1 MHFLHMLPFLNPEFE
16 VTLGPR
22 GRASMPEVK
31 LIARWEMGKGT
42 IRITTNLVDIGRKLS
57 SAVFEVLTMP
67 AMPHNSMRQW
77 LPEGIKERANR
88 ELFNPTPWTSVYTP
102 RIIDHATERE
112 LG

>member
-1 MHFLHMLPFLNPEFE
+1 MHFLHMLPFLHPEFE

-67 AMPHNSMRQW
+67 AIPPHNSMRQW

-88 ELFNPTPWTSVYTP
+88 ELFS
-102 RIIDHATERE
+102 I
-112 LG
+112 